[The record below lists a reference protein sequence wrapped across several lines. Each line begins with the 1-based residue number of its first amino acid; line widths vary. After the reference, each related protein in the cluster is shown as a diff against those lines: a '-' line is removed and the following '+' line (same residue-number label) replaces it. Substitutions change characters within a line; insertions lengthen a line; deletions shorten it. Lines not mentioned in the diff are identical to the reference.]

1 MIELTI
7 CLVFFLLGLS
17 LGLMVKPD
25 EVTKI
30 TYGVELEDDGETAV
44 VYFRTPEHK
53 GELVT
58 VLAQDGGDLRVFK
71 EKEKI

>member
-25 EVTKI
+25 EVTRI
-30 TYGVELEDDGETAV
+30 TYGVEIEDDGKP
-44 VYFRTPEHK
+44 RSCILEHPNTK
-53 GELVT
+53 ASL
-58 VLAQDGGDLRVFK
+58 
-71 EKEKI
+71 

>member
-30 TYGVELEDDGETAV
+30 TYGVEIEDDGETAV
-44 VYFRTPEHK
+44 VYFKTPEHK

-58 VLAQDGGDLRVFK
+58 ILTQDGDKLKIFK
-71 EKEKI
+71 EEKEI

>member
-30 TYGVELEDDGETAV
+30 TYGVEIEDDGETAV
-44 VYFRTPEHK
+44 VYFKAPEHK

-58 VLAQDGGDLRVFK
+58 VLAQDGDDLRVFK